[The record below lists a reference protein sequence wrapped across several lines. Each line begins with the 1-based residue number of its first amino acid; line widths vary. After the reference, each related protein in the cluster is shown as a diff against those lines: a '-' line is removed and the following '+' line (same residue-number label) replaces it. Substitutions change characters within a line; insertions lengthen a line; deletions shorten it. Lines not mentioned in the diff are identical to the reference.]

1 MIYIIKQAGL
11 YQNKV
16 NSSLVSTCNCKM
28 GILKNKLNGI
38 DPSIDL
44 KYRENTDHSS
54 VSP

>member
-1 MIYIIKQAGL
+1 MYLGL
-11 YQNKV
+11 FYFFPK
-16 NSSLVSTCNCKM
+16 NSFFKNFSKITM
-28 GILKNKLNGI
+28 YLKNKLNRI